1 MVDKSGTTIIVVDD
15 ASENIKFLSRI
26 FIKDGYFIQVAD
38 NGAQAVEIAQTT
50 RPDIIL
56 LDINMPVKDGIA
68 TCAQLKEEE
77 RTRDIPV
84 ILLSALDNIEEKAKA
99 FQVGG
104 VD

>member
-1 MVDKSGTTIIVVDD
+1 
-15 ASENIKFLSRI
+15 
-26 FIKDGYFIQVAD
+26 
-38 NGAQAVEIAQTT
+38 
-50 RPDIIL
+50 
-56 LDINMPVKDGIA
+56 MPVKDGIA